1 MSTPSPPH
9 SCPNPDHRSAFAPA
23 QAPTPTAVS
32 TVWVTFWTLTVG
44 GLSILVLLVALAL
57 VTRLENA
64 SSGAV
69 LALFPPRTPQDEIFA
84 AIDQTDARVLRATRL
99 SNAWIL
105 EGSSP
110 GFVGALKAA
119 GALGAWKPVSGVSFA
134 VGGCGFG
141 AVLSNDPLLS
151 PDG

>member
-1 MSTPSPPH
+1 MLRVPTLARQWDIYNVLLRT
-9 SCPNPDHRSAFAPA
+9 CTAL
-23 QAPTPTAVS
+23 PTPCQVPLVHTDS
-32 TVWVTFWTLTVG
+32 TYF
-44 GLSILVLLVALAL
+44 
-57 VTRLENA
+57 
-64 SSGAV
+64 
-69 LALFPPRTPQDEIFA
+69 RTS
-84 AIDQTDARVLRATRL
+84 LRATRL

-151 PDG
+151 PAG